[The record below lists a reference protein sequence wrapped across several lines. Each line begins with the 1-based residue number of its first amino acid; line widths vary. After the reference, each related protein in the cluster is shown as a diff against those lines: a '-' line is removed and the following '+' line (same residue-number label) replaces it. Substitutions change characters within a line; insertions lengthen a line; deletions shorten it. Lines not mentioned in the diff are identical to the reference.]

1 MSRKT
6 YVRTFLV
13 VAILLI
19 ASALYSLPFYVSKPG
34 MAKELEPIIEVSGGD
49 EAKGSFM
56 LTTVRMGRANI
67 YSYMLAKWS
76 KYQELYPETS
86 IRSEDETDEEY
97 NIRQLHL
104 MDGSKNNAIK
114 IAYEKA
120 GKEVEYEYLGVY
132 VLDVLKGMPAAKEL
146 KAGDQII
153 QVDDVKFKSAQEFMD
168 YINGKKAGDEVKIV
182 YKREETEK
190 TVVLSLQPFKND
202 PKRVGIG
209 ISLDDNRRVITKP
222 AIAIDSEQ
230 IGGPSAGLM
239 FSLEIYNQLTKG
251 DLTNGFDIAGT
262 GTMSDDGTVG
272 PIGGIQQKIVAAD
285 KSGAE
290 IFFAPNENGA
300 AGSNYED
307 ALIAAKDIDTDMKIV
322 PVDNFEDAIAYLTK
336 LNGKEK

>member
-1 MSRKT
+1 MNRKM

-13 VAILLI
+13 AAILLI
-19 ASALYSLPFYVSKPG
+19 ASALYSLPYYVSKPG

-49 EAKGSFM
+49 EAEGSFM
-56 LTTVRMGRANI
+56 LTTVRMGKANI

-76 KYQELYPETS
+76 DYQEIYPETS

-120 GKEVEYEYLGVY
+120 GKEVDYEYLGVY

-153 QVDDVKFKSAQEFMD
+153 QVDNLKFKSAEEFMD
-168 YINGKKAGDEVKIV
+168 YINGKKAGDEVELV

-190 TVVLSLQPFKND
+190 TAHLSLQSFKDD
-202 PKRVGIG
+202 PSRVGIG

-222 AIAIDSEQ
+222 AITIDSEQ

-239 FSLEIYNQLTKG
+239 FSLEIYNQLTEG
-251 DLTNGFDIAGT
+251 DLTKGYDIAGT

-307 ALIAAKDIDTDMKIV
+307 ALVVAKDIETKMKIV
-322 PVDNFEDAIAYLTK
+322 PVNNFEDALDYLTK
-336 LNGKEK
+336 LKEKEE

>member
-67 YSYMLAKWS
+67 YSYMMAKWS

-168 YINGKKAGDEVKIV
+168 YINEKKAGDEVKIV

-190 TVVLSLQPFKND
+190 TAVLSLQPFKND
-202 PKRVGIG
+202 PNRVGIG
-209 ISLDDNRRVITKP
+209 ISLDDNRKVITKP

-251 DLTNGFDIAGT
+251 DLTSGYDIAGT

-336 LNGKEK
+336 LKGKEK